1 MWAHL
6 LIGTSWPDRNR
17 GGGGPDR
24 HWREVGNVLK
34 TLPEVLDALDE
45 SGQRFAIAQIGGL
58 CAERFEMIADLMS
71 AEGCPSR
78 RRRGTSV

>member
-1 MWAHL
+1 M
-6 LIGTSWPDRNR
+6 
-17 GGGGPDR
+17 
-24 HWREVGNVLK
+24 LK

-58 CAERFEMIADLMS
+58 CAERFGMTADLMS